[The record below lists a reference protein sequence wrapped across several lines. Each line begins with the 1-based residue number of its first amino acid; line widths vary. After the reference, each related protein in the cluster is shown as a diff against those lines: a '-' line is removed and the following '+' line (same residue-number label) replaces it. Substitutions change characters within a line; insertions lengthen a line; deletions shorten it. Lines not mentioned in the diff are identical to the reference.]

1 MSELQR
7 LAITCGGTGGHFYPG
22 LATAIA
28 AEKRGIPVLLLLSGV
43 NAAKQCAVAAEHDLR
58 AVELPRMPSPSSF
71 RTLWGFG
78 FGALC
83 GFFRSCRE
91 LRRFRPQAV
100 LGMGSFASAPVLAAA
115 RMCRIPRFLHDGN
128 ARIGRANRIFSSRNG
143 VVAAAFPVVN
153 ADACRGRIVVT
164 GMPLRAELVAAAAE
178 WDKAKAIARLNER
191 FGTSLSPEC
200 FTILVTGGSQGAATL
215 NEVVPRV
222 LAEADSSAL
231 QVLHLAGRGKAEAA
245 RAAYGDSP
253 IRRIVIESTAEMELF
268 LAAADLAFSRSG
280 GSTVAELAL
289 FGTPAVLVPYPYAA
303 EGHQRDNALFFTGRG
318 GGILIDNAA
327 LTPEAVRDVLARPKE
342 FWEEAS
348 RRAREL
354 ARPRAAE
361 ALLDEIGAMV
371 RGESADRI

>member
-1 MSELQR
+1 MNRLQR

-43 NAAKQCAVAAEHDLR
+43 NAAKQCAIAAEHGLR
-58 AVELPRMPSPSSF
+58 AVELPRMPSPSSL
-71 RTLWGFG
+71 RNLLPFG
-78 FGALC
+78 FGALF
-83 GFFRSCRE
+83 GFFRACRE

-100 LGMGSFASAPVLAAA
+100 LGMGSFASAPVLTAA

-128 ARIGRANRIFSSRNG
+128 ARIGRANRIFSRRNG
-143 VVAAAFPVVN
+143 VVATAFPAVN
-153 ADACRGRIVVT
+153 ADACRGRVVVT

-191 FGTSLSPEC
+191 FGCELSPDC
-200 FTILVTGGSQGAATL
+200 FTVLVTGGSQGAAKL
-215 NEVVPRV
+215 NEIVPQV
-222 LAEADSSAL
+222 LAAFDPAAL

-245 RAAYGDSP
+245 KAAYGDSP
-253 IRRIVIESTAEMELF
+253 VRRIVIESTAEMELF
-268 LAAADLAFSRSG
+268 LASADLAFSRSG

-303 EGHQRDNALFFTGRG
+303 EGHQRDNALFFTGNG

-327 LTPEAVRDVLARPKE
+327 LTPDAVREALARPPE
-342 FWEEAS
+342 FWREAS
-348 RRAREL
+348 RCAREL

-361 ALLDEIGAMV
+361 ELLDEIDTMV
-371 RGESADRI
+371 RGE